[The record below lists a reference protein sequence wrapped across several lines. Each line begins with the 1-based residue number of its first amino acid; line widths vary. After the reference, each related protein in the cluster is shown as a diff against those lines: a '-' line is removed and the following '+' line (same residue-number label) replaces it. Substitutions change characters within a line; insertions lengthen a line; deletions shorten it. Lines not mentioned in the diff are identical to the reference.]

1 MKIIEDKVKVYP
13 PHAICRT
20 DVPKILSAVPPEWV
34 ADIKIVKLSAANP
47 HPHVAAYSPFDY
59 TLTIKSRG
67 WTKESTLHRIFTE
80 LAVHGMGIT
89 VRCGMKL
96 QARDVSRV
104 ENLVVPLVD
113 QVLPLLSR
121 KKVWLDK

>member
-20 DVPKILSAVPPEWV
+20 DVPRILSAVPPEWV
-34 ADIKIVKLSAANP
+34 ADIRIVRLSAANP

-67 WTKESTLHRIFTE
+67 RTRKHTLYCIFTE

-89 VRCGMKL
+89 LRWGKQL

-104 ENLVVPLVD
+104 ENVVAPIVD
-113 QVLPLLSR
+113 QVLPLLSQR
-121 KKVWLDK
+121 RS